1 MKGELDGKWQRK
13 KDQQISFSKGRG
25 KPYKTFNTHLVSI
38 SFTHY
43 KSNVIFCVFH
53 TVSFIRNPF
62 VLISYFVIQT
72 ITFLIFC
79 FFGYTGFPSDSCGK
93 ESACNA
99 GDLGLFPGWEDPLE
113 KEMATHSSILA
124 QSIPWTE
131 EPGRLQSIGSQ
142 RIGHDLMTNTCN
154 NNVQGL
160 PDLSILTK
168 ESNLCPQQWKGEV
181 QTTGPWRNSSL
192 LFKNLNNILGFWT

>member
-72 ITFLIFC
+72 ITFLIFFFFLATLASLVTHVVKNLLAMQETWVC
-79 FFGYTGFPSDSCGK
+79 FQVGK
-93 ESACNA
+93 
-99 GDLGLFPGWEDPLE
+99 
-113 KEMATHSSILA
+113 
-124 QSIPWTE
+124 IPWRRKWLPT
-131 EPGRLQSIGSQ
+131 PVFLPRVSHGQ
-142 RIGHDLMTNTCN
+142 R
-154 NNVQGL
+154 
-160 PDLSILTK
+160 
-168 ESNLCPQQWKGEV
+168 
-181 QTTGPWRNSSL
+181 SL
-192 LFKNLNNILGFWT
+192 AGYSP